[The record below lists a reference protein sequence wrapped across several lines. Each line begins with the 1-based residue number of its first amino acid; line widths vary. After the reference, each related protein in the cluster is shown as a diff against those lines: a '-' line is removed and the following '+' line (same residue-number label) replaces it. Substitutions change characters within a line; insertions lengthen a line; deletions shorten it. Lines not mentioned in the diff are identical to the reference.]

1 MRDLPLYSLTQV
13 QKDGMPLL
21 DRNKKGWSGM
31 CRQMRDSFFA
41 HDPNYGIIILSI

>member
-31 CRQMRDSFFA
+31 RDSFFA